1 MALTDGQTPTQCGLT
16 APHRMS
22 ESLVIR
28 RRPLLGLLWY
38 CALSVAASTVEP
50 AAVAQNVPLVFTN
63 AGEALRLSR
72 GSNSISGRA
81 QLSGV
86 VTWANSA
93 GTAFVLQDETGAA
106 RFEMPLPNADIRFG
120 QRVMLEGRIA
130 AGGERVDF
138 VSQSVVEDNPA
149 EQGTMREASGS
160 LRLEPGRNFFRFEF
174 VRTHGQPA
182 PSVFIAGPGEA
193 RYKLEPAN
201 LFYRTAQGNWATGAE
216 FRSFRGAWKTLPNFD
231 RWLPIASGTATNFD
245 AGTVDP
251 SYDLA
256 LEFCGSF
263 EAVRAGTFQFWVQ
276 AREHYR
282 LYVNEQPVRVV
293 EAGSSGLPVPIEVRP
308 GQVITEQE
316 DCRWA
321 EAAGTVAGVGVH
333 AGKARLEL
341 GADGARLELEV
352 ERAQDWDTARLL
364 NSRVRVTGVCSA
376 RLNPAGQPVA
386 GVMLVPHPA
395 LVRIEQLPLSAWAGF
410 PALSLSNL
418 LASDGPKPGS
428 WVRIRG
434 QVQEAGSADGMK
446 LGDLTSLI
454 RVRTAGT
461 NLALKGDNVEVLGE
475 VRILQNGLE
484 LTNAF
489 WRLTGEGW
497 PQVWSKDPPLTSIEQ
512 IRLLSPEELRRRPWV
527 RVRGVVTCNRT
538 KVLATIQDGTSGISC
553 DFAQLQGEALQPGDY
568 VEVIGFIDRGNF
580 GPTISGAWAFP
591 LSKAGLPEP
600 LKPGWEQLMNGSLDQ
615 QWVEVHGAAQQI
627 EGGTNLTLKMKDGE
641 IAVMMFQSEPDE
653 LERLQN
659 SIVRVRGVVGPV
671 CDAQGKIQ
679 RGALWVSSPAFVTV
693 EESASAPVSAP
704 LKSILELFRYDPRGA
719 NSFYRV
725 RVRGQVVHAGDAES
739 FLTDG
744 TNGLRF
750 VPQQGSKFKVGD
762 TVEVVGFPELGGY
775 SPLIQEAM
783 VQRIAPGELPP
794 AAQIGIPEL
803 LTGLHDAT
811 RVQVE
816 GIVVNET
823 VIQAD
828 QVLEFQTGQRIFAA
842 RLGRRLGRLPPVVVG
857 SRVRLIGVFVSHA
870 RRTMSGTGP
879 ESFELLLNSP
889 GDLVILARPSWWTVR
904 RVMTL
909 AGVLCGVLLLAF
921 GWIFL
926 LRRRVEERT
935 KQLEQAIRQRELAE
949 RQRASEAERARIAR
963 DLHDDLGSSLTG
975 ISLLA
980 SVGVAQ
986 HSNHDAK
993 TASRLNAIAG
1003 KARTLVTALD
1013 TIVWAVNPEAD
1024 GLQGFADYLSAF
1036 AQEFIQDSGL
1046 VCRFKI
1052 PMEFPASRVEGR
1064 LRHGLL
1070 LAVKEALNNAVR
1082 HSHAIEIEFGVN
1094 LEADCLK
1101 IEIADNGCGFEAA
1114 AAAGGNGLGNMRQRL
1129 ADLGGECQISSSK
1142 ETGTI
1147 VRLIIPLPANTAK
1160 NENTSR
1166 DGWEPE
1172 APFR

>member
-1 MALTDGQTPTQCGLT
+1 
-16 APHRMS
+16 MS
-22 ESLVIR
+22 ESLVICR
-28 RRPLLGLLWY
+28 KLYSGLLWC
-38 CALSVAASTVEP
+38 CALSVAAATVEP
-50 AAVAQNVPLVFTN
+50 AGVAQNVPLVFTT

-72 GSNSISGRA
+72 GSNSVSGRA
-81 QLSGV
+81 QLNGV
-86 VTWANSA
+86 VTWANST

-120 QRVMLEGRIA
+120 QHVMLEGRLA
-130 AGGERVDF
+130 AGGGRVAF
-138 VSQSVVEDNPA
+138 VSQPLVEGNPT
-149 EQGTMREASGS
+149 EPGTMREASGS
-160 LRLEPGRNFFRFEF
+160 LRLEPGRNSFRFEF
-174 VRTHGQPA
+174 VRAHGQPS
-182 PSVFIAGPGEA
+182 PSVFFAGPGEA
-193 RYKLEPAN
+193 RCLLEPAN
-201 LFYRTAQGNWATGAE
+201 LFYRTAKGQWEAGAE
-216 FRSFRGAWKTLPNFD
+216 FRSFRGEWKTLPNFE
-231 RWLPIASGTATNFD
+231 RLLPIAKGTATNFD

-251 SYDLA
+251 SNDLA

-263 EAVRAGTFQFWVQ
+263 LAARAGTFQFWVQ

-293 EAGSSGLPVPIEVRP
+293 VSGTSGLPEPIEIRP
-308 GQVITEQE
+308 GLVITEQE
-316 DCRWA
+316 DFHWA
-321 EAAGTVAGVGVH
+321 EAAGTVAGIGVH
-333 AGKARLEL
+333 AGQARLEL
-341 GADGARLELEV
+341 VADGARLELEV
-352 ERAQDWDTARLL
+352 EQAQGWDVAMLL
-364 NSRVRVTGVCSA
+364 NSRARVTGVYSA
-376 RLNPAGQPVA
+376 RLNPAGQRVS
-386 GVMLVPHPA
+386 GMMLVPHPTQ
-395 LVRIEQLPLSAWAGF
+395 VRIEQLPLSAWAGF
-410 PALSLSNL
+410 PAVSLSNL
-418 LASDGPKPGS
+418 LSSDGPKSGS
-428 WVRIRG
+428 RVRIRG
-434 QVQEAGSADGMK
+434 QVQETGSVAGMK
-446 LGDLTSLI
+446 LGDLTSGI
-454 RVRTAGT
+454 RVRPAGT
-461 NLALKGDNVEVLGE
+461 NLALKGENIEVLGE
-475 VRILQNGLE
+475 VCVLPGGLE

-489 WRLTGEGW
+489 WRLTGEHW
-497 PQVWSKDPPLTSIEQ
+497 PQVWSNSPPLISIEQ

-527 RVRGVVTCNRT
+527 RVRGVVTCNRSEL
-538 KVLATIQDGTSGISC
+538 LATIQDDTSGISC
-553 DFAQLQGEALQPGDY
+553 DFARSQGEALQPGDY
-568 VEVIGFIDRGNF
+568 VEVIGSIDRGVF
-580 GPTISGAWAFP
+580 GPTIIGAWAFP
-591 LSKAGLPEP
+591 LGNAGLPEP

-641 IAVMMFQSEPDE
+641 IAVMMFQSKPDD

-704 LKSILELFRYDPRGA
+704 LKSIMELFRYDPRGA

-750 VPQQGSKFKVGD
+750 VPQPGAKFKVGD

-783 VQRIAPGELPP
+783 VQFVATGELPP

-803 LTGLHDAT
+803 LTGSYDAT
-811 RVQVE
+811 RVQVD
-816 GIVVNET
+816 GVVVNET
-823 VIQAD
+823 IIQGD

-842 RLGRRLGRLPPVVVG
+842 RLGQQLGRLPPVVVG
-857 SRVRLIGVFVSHA
+857 SRVRLTGVFVSHA

-879 ESFELLLNSP
+879 DSFELLLNSP
-889 GDLVILARPSWWTVR
+889 RDLVILARPSWWTVR
-904 RVMTL
+904 RGLTL

-926 LRRRVEERT
+926 LRRRIEERT

-949 RQRASEAERARIAR
+949 RQHASEAERARISR

-986 HSNHDAK
+986 HSNLDAK
-993 TASRLNAIAG
+993 TTLRLNAIAG

-1024 GLQGFADYLSAF
+1024 GLQVFADYLSAF
-1036 AQEFIQDSGL
+1036 AQQFITDSGL
-1046 VCRFKI
+1046 VCRFRI
-1052 PMEFPASRVEGR
+1052 PMEFPARRVEGR

-1082 HSHAIEIEFGVN
+1082 HSKAHEIEFGVN

-1101 IEIADNGCGFEAA
+1101 VEIADNGRGFEVA

-1142 ETGTI
+1142 ETGTS
-1147 VRLIIPLPANTAK
+1147 VRLIIPLPANTA
-1160 NENTSR
+1160 
-1166 DGWEPE
+1166 
-1172 APFR
+1172 

>member
-1 MALTDGQTPTQCGLT
+1 
-16 APHRMS
+16 MS
-22 ESLVIR
+22 EPLVKCR
-28 RRPLLGLLWY
+28 KPLWGLLWC
-38 CALSVAASTVEP
+38 CALIVTAATVEP
-50 AAVAQNVPLVFTN
+50 AGVAQNIPMVFTN

-72 GSNSISGRA
+72 GTNSISGRA

-86 VTWANSA
+86 VTWVNSA
-93 GTAFVLQDETGAA
+93 GTAFVLQDESGAA
-106 RFEMPLPNADIRFG
+106 RFELPEPNAEIRFG
-120 QRVMLEGRIA
+120 QRVMLEGQIA
-130 AGGERVDF
+130 AGDERVDF
-138 VSQSVVEDNPA
+138 VSQPLVEDNPV
-149 EQGTMREASGS
+149 EQGTLREASGS
-160 LRLEPGRNFFRFEF
+160 LPLAPRRNSFRFEF
-174 VRTHGQPA
+174 VRTHGQPP
-182 PSVFIAGPGEA
+182 PSVFLAGPGAE
-193 RYKLEPAN
+193 RHKLEPAN
-201 LFYRTAQGNWATGAE
+201 LSYRNAQGDWETGAE
-216 FRSFRGAWKTLPNFD
+216 FRSFRGEWKTLPKFE

-251 SYDLA
+251 NYDLA
-256 LEFCGSF
+256 LEFRGSF
-263 EAVRAGTFQFWVQ
+263 EAARAGTFQFWVQ
-276 AREHYR
+276 GREHYR
-282 LYVNEQPVRVV
+282 LYVNEQPLRVV
-293 EAGSSGLPVPIEVRP
+293 EAGPSGLPVPIEVRP
-308 GQVITEQE
+308 GQVLSERE

-321 EAAGTVAGVGVH
+321 EATGTVAGVGVH
-333 AGKARLEL
+333 GDEARLEL
-341 GADGARLELEV
+341 VVDGARLELEV
-352 ERAQDWDTARLL
+352 EGARDWDTALLL

-376 RLNPAGQPVA
+376 RLNPAGQRVA
-386 GVMLVPHPA
+386 GVMLVPHPG

-410 PALSLSNL
+410 PALSLSNRL
-418 LASDGPKPGS
+418 VSDGPKPGS
-428 WVRIRG
+428 RVRIRG
-434 QVQEAGSADGMK
+434 QIQEGGSADGMK
-446 LGDLTSLI
+446 LGDLTNMI

-461 NLALKGDNVEVLGE
+461 NLALTGDNVEVLGE
-475 VRILQNGLE
+475 VCALPGGFE

-497 PQVWSKDPPLTSIEQ
+497 PQAWGENPPLTSIEQ
-512 IRLLSPEELRRRPWV
+512 IRLLSPEELSRRPWV
-527 RVRGVVTCNRT
+527 KVRGVVTCNRT
-538 KVLATIQDGTSGISC
+538 ELLATIQDDTSGISC
-553 DFAQLQGEALQPGDY
+553 DFARAQGEVLQPGDY
-568 VEVIGFIDRGNF
+568 VEVVGSIYPGVF
-580 GPTISGAWAFP
+580 GPTIVGAWAFP
-591 LSKAGLPEP
+591 LGKAGLPDP

-615 QWVEVHGAAQQI
+615 QWAEVHGIAQRI
-627 EGGTNLTLKMKDGE
+627 EGGTNLTLKLKDGE
-641 IAVMMFQSEPDE
+641 IAIMIFQSKPDE

-671 CDAQGKIQ
+671 SEAQGKSL
-679 RGALWVSSPAFVTV
+679 RGALWVNSPAFVTV

-704 LKSILELFRYDPRGA
+704 LKTILELFRYDPRGA

-750 VPQQGSKFKVGD
+750 VPQQGAKFKVGD
-762 TVEVVGFPELGGY
+762 IVEVVGFPELGGY

-783 VQRIAPGELPP
+783 VQQIAAGELRS

-803 LTGLHDAT
+803 LTGAHDAT

-816 GIVVNET
+816 GVVVNET

-842 RLGRRLGRLPPVVVG
+842 RLGRQLGRLPSVAVG
-857 SRVRLIGVFVSHA
+857 SRVRLTGIFVSHA

-889 GDLVILARPSWWTVR
+889 GDLVILAHPSWWTVKR
-904 RVMTL
+904 GLTL

-926 LRRRVEERT
+926 LGRRIEERT
-935 KQLEQAIRQRELAE
+935 KQLEQAIGQRELAE
-949 RQRASEAERARIAR
+949 RRHASEAERARISR

-986 HSNHDAK
+986 NSNLDAK
-993 TASRLNAIAG
+993 TTWRLNAIAG

-1024 GLQGFADYLSAF
+1024 GLQAFVDYLSAF
-1036 AQEFIQDSGL
+1036 AQEFVTDSGL

-1082 HSHAIEIEFGVN
+1082 HSHAKEIEFGVN

-1101 IEIADNGCGFEAA
+1101 IEIADNGSGFEIA

-1129 ADLGGECQISSSK
+1129 ADLGGECRISSSK
-1142 ETGTI
+1142 ETGTT
-1147 VRLIIPLPANTAK
+1147 VRLIISLPANPA
-1160 NENTSR
+1160 
-1166 DGWEPE
+1166 
-1172 APFR
+1172 

>member
-1 MALTDGQTPTQCGLT
+1 M
-16 APHRMS
+16 
-22 ESLVIR
+22 
-28 RRPLLGLLWY
+28 
-38 CALSVAASTVEP
+38 
-50 AAVAQNVPLVFTN
+50 AQNVPLVFTN
-63 AGEALRLSR
+63 AGEALRLGR
-72 GSNSISGRA
+72 GSNSISGLA

-86 VTWANSA
+86 VTWVNSA

-106 RFEMPLPNADIRFG
+106 RFELPLPNADIGFG
-120 QRVMLEGRIA
+120 QRVRLEGRLA
-130 AGGERVDF
+130 AGRGHVDF
-138 VSQSVVEDNPA
+138 VSQPLVEDNPA
-149 EQGTMREASGS
+149 GQGTMREASGS
-160 LRLEPGRNFFRFEF
+160 LRLEPGRNSFRFEF
-174 VRTHGQPA
+174 VRAHGQPA
-182 PSVFIAGPGEA
+182 PSVFFAGPDEA
-193 RYKLEPAN
+193 RCRLEPAN
-201 LFYRTAQGNWATGAE
+201 LSYRTAEGNWAAGAE
-216 FRSFRGAWKTLPNFD
+216 FRSFRGTWKTLPNFE
-231 RWLPIASGTATNFD
+231 RWLPIATGTATNFD
-245 AGTVDP
+245 AGTVDS

-256 LEFCGSF
+256 LEFRGSF
-263 EAVRAGTFQFWVQ
+263 EAALAGTFQFWVQ

-293 EAGSSGLPVPIEVRP
+293 EAGPSALPVPIEIRP

-321 EAAGTVAGVGVH
+321 EAAGTVSSVGFH
-333 AGKARLEL
+333 AGQAWLEL
-341 GADGARLELEV
+341 VADGSRLELEV
-352 ERAQDWDTARLL
+352 ERAQGWDTALL
-364 NSRVRVTGVCSA
+364 LKSRVRVTGVCSA
-376 RLNPAGQPVA
+376 RLNPAGQRVA
-386 GVMLVPHPA
+386 GAMMVPHPG
-395 LVRIEQLPLSAWAGF
+395 LVRIEQLPLSAWASF
-410 PALSLSNL
+410 PALSLTNL

-428 WVRIRG
+428 RVRIRG
-434 QVQEAGSADGMK
+434 QVQEAGSIDGIK
-446 LGDLTSLI
+446 LGDPTNVI
-454 RVRTAGT
+454 RVRTVGT
-461 NLALKGDNVEVLGE
+461 NLAVKGENVEVLGE
-475 VRILQNGLE
+475 VCVLPGGGVE

-489 WRLTGEGW
+489 WRLTGENW
-497 PQVWSKDPPLTSIEQ
+497 PQAWSNNPPLTSIEQ
-512 IRLLSPEELRRRPWV
+512 IRLLSPEELGRRPWV

-568 VEVIGFIDRGNF
+568 VEVIGFVDRGNF
-580 GPTISGAWAFP
+580 GPTLSGAWAFP
-591 LSKAGLPEP
+591 LGQAGLPEP

-615 QWVEVHGAAQQI
+615 QWVEVHGVAQQI
-627 EGGTNLTLKMKDGE
+627 EGGTNLTLKIKDGE
-641 IAVMMFQSEPDE
+641 IAVMMFQSKPDE

-719 NSFYRV
+719 NSFFRV
-725 RVRGQVVHAGDAES
+725 RVRGQVVHAGNEES
-739 FLTDG
+739 FLMDG

-750 VPQQGSKFKVGD
+750 IPQQGAKFKVGD

-783 VQRIAPGELPP
+783 VQQIAPGELPP

-803 LTGLHDAT
+803 LAGLHDAT

-823 VIQAD
+823 VIQSD
-828 QVLEFQTGQRIFAA
+828 QVLEFQTGQRIIAA
-842 RLGRRLGRLPPVVVG
+842 RLGRQLGRLPSVEVG
-857 SRVRLIGVFVSHA
+857 SRVRLTGVFVSHA
-870 RRTMSGTGP
+870 RRAMSGAGS

-889 GDLVILARPSWWTVR
+889 GDLVILASPSWWTVR
-904 RVMTL
+904 RGLTL

-926 LRRRVEERT
+926 LGRRIEERT
-935 KQLEQAIRQRELAE
+935 KQLEHAIRQRELAE
-949 RQRASEAERARIAR
+949 RRHASEAERARISR

-980 SVGVAQ
+980 SVGVAN
-986 HSNHDAK
+986 HSNLDAR
-993 TASRLNAIAG
+993 TAWRLKAIAG

-1024 GLQGFADYLSAF
+1024 GLQVFADYLSAY
-1036 AQEFIQDSGL
+1036 AQEFITDSGL

-1052 PMEFPASRVEGR
+1052 PMEFPARRVEGR

-1082 HSHAIEIEFGVN
+1082 HSHANEIEFGVN

-1101 IEIADNGCGFEAA
+1101 IEIADNGRGFDVST
-1114 AAAGGNGLGNMRQRL
+1114 AAGGNGLGNMRQRL

-1142 ETGTI
+1142 ATGTI
-1147 VRLIIPLPANTAK
+1147 VRLIIPLPANTA
-1160 NENTSR
+1160 
-1166 DGWEPE
+1166 
-1172 APFR
+1172 